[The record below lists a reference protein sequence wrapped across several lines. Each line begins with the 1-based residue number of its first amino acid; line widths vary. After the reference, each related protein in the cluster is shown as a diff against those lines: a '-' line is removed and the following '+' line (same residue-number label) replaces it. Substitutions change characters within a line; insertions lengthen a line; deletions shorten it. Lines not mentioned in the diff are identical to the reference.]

1 MLSKI
6 KFLSNFYVA
15 STLLFVV
22 WLTFFDNNDIISQL
36 KLKTKILE
44 LQEQKNYYADMIEK
58 IQDDIFDLRT
68 NEETLEK
75 FAREKYLMKKP
86 NEDVFVIIEE
96 D

>member
-1 MLSKI
+1 MLAKF
-6 KFLSNFYVA
+6 KFLSNFYFTT
-15 STLLFVV
+15 TLVFVV
-22 WLTFFDNNDIISQL
+22 WLAFFDNNDIISQL

-44 LQEQKNYYADMIEK
+44 LQEQKNYYADMIAK

-86 NEDVFVIIEE
+86 NEDVFVIVEE